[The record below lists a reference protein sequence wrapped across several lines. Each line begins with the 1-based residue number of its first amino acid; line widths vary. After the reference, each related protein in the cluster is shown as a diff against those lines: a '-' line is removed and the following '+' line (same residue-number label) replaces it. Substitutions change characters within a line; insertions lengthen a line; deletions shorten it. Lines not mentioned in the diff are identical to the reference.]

1 MDCHIAAQPVD
12 AGLNM
17 QNSRNIDELLG
28 LFKGK
33 KRIPLDLLVEV
44 LDNIPPSASLRGLGL
59 MEDTHFLAAD
69 LNGYISSGI
78 NAIEAKGRSVLDT
91 EPFVEVHTNV
101 MRYIGDR
108 GYCTQPISMYW
119 KSFAVGVLIRTV
131 GLHVNLADLRLRGGD
146 ATYLELMT
154 IEPDMSHSSQPFL
167 QVQGLQGSAES
178 FLNMNWSVAAGYQS
192 SGDPC
197 QQMGSPYMASG
208 PSVFNPSH
216 SLHGS
221 LAASPHPGSFPA
233 PEACPSPAPPSQ
245 VGSPSPHSL
254 YSATPAFDA
263 RFQSTSPQHTPFPNQ
278 DGGHISVS
286 NTPHSPVGS
295 LLSLH
300 SLHLAPSL
308 SSVPAQSLSP
318 GPNGPPR
325 RHMSATPDY
334 HQSLSP
340 TPSGPM
346 SPSPD
351 YRQPRSPA
359 PSMAFLP
366 AFSHG
371 FVPNSPGRSFEQAGA
386 LQQPYDDGM
395 DFASPCSS
403 IPDSLFGPIPDVDA
417 VAPVRQSPYDHGPPI
432 DLISP
437 LPSMGRP
444 TASDRRG

>member
-1 MDCHIAAQPVD
+1 MDCNIAAQPVD

-33 KRIPLDLLVEV
+33 KRIPLDLLVKV
-44 LDNIPPSASLRGLGL
+44 LDNIPPSAALRGLGL
-59 MEDTHFLAAD
+59 MEDTYSLAAD
-69 LNGYISSGI
+69 LNGYISSCI

-91 EPFVEVHTNV
+91 EPFVEVHTSV

-154 IEPDMSHSSQPFL
+154 IEPDMSHLSQPFL
-167 QVQGLQGSAES
+167 QVHSLQGSSES

-197 QQMGSPYMASG
+197 RQMGSPYMAGG
-208 PSVFNPSH
+208 PSVFNPSP
-216 SLHGS
+216 SLGS
-221 LAASPHPGSFPA
+221 LAASPYLGSFPA

-245 VGSPSPHSL
+245 VGSPSPHSI

-263 RFQSTSPQHTPFPNQ
+263 PFQSPSLQHAPFQNQ
-278 DGGHISVS
+278 DGGNISVS
-286 NTPHSPVGS
+286 NTPHSPAAS

-300 SLHLAPSL
+300 SLHLAPSP
-308 SSVPAQSLSP
+308 SSVPAQRLSP
-318 GPNGPPR
+318 APNGPPR
-325 RHMSATPDY
+325 RHMSATPNY

-346 SPSPD
+346 SGSPD
-351 YRQPRSPA
+351 YRQSPSPA

-366 AFSHG
+366 GFSHG
-371 FVPNSPGRSFEQAGA
+371 VLPNSPGQSFEQAGA

-403 IPDSLFGPIPDVDA
+403 ISDSLFGPIPDVDA
-417 VAPVRQSPYDHGPPI
+417 IAPVRQSAYDHGPPI
-432 DLISP
+432 VDLNSS
-437 LPSMGRP
+437 LPSMGMP
-444 TASDRRG
+444 GASDRRG